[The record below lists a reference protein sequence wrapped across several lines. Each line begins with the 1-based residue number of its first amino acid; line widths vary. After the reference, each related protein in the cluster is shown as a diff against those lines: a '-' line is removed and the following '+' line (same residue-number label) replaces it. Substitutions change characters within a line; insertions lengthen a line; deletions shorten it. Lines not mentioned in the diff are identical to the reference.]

1 GANFKLKA
9 IMKPFEPFKDKLLT
23 LKGVNNRVRGDGDSH
38 MRGMSCLLTG
48 IELFPGNIMGG
59 GGAPAG
65 WASGPSVD
73 QVLRTYL
80 QANPATKT
88 RMGSLEIGVAVG
100 NRADPWTR
108 WSYAGANQP
117 VAPISSPYELF
128 DKLYGSMKE
137 GENLGSVLDGL
148 KDDIAK
154 VANAVDR
161 SDRGLLDQH
170 ATALR
175 ELERGLKESRSQAAL
190 EVPHPPEPGV
200 PLDNDSIPQV
210 TRLQTELLISAF
222 RNDMARI
229 STFQFTNSVGQARM
243 KWIGID
249 ESHHSLSHD
258 PDLNTGSVEKLTKIN
273 IWFAEQIAFLAK
285 RLQETPEPD
294 GKGNMLDNTTIVWT
308 NELGKGNS
316 HTHEDIP
323 WVLIGGGLGFKTGR
337 ALKFKKEPQSGFR
350 SPFVSGVISGGCDVI
365 ASLSGLICH
374 PPSAIFSVK
383 GPPPVPIP
391 IGAPLCPGFRWAVRC
406 HGSHAIPLR
415 HPAPLPRPDRLPAI
429 PSPSRDRPG
438 RVRRPAGAQDDD
450 AAAPEG

>member
-1 GANFKLKA
+1 MTLQHRRDFLRRLGLTAAALPLLGGLATLGAAEPAGGRRSRVIFVFSPNGVVPPAFWPHEEGANFTLKP
-9 IMKPFEPFKDKLLT
+9 ILKPLEPFKGKMLT

-73 QVLRTYL
+73 QVIRTHL
-80 QANPATKT
+80 QGNAATKT
-88 RMGSLEIGVAVG
+88 RHGSLEIGVAVG

-148 KDDIAK
+148 KDDLAK
-154 VANAVDR
+154 VATAVDKG
-161 SDRGLLDQH
+161 DRGLLDQH
-170 ATALR
+170 TTALR
-175 ELERGLKESRSQAAL
+175 ELERGLQESRAQSAL
-190 EVPHPPEPGV
+190 KVPHPPEAGV
-200 PLDNDSIPQV
+200 PLDNDSIPQI

-222 RNDMARI
+222 QNDLARV
-229 STFQFTNSVGQARM
+229 STFQFTNSVGGARM
-243 KWIGID
+243 KWIGI
-249 ESHHSLSHD
+249 EEGHHALSHD
-258 PDLNTGSVEKLTKIN
+258 PDLNKGSVEKLTKIN
-273 IWFAEQIAFLAK
+273 TWFAEQIAFLAK

-294 GKGNMLDNTTIVWT
+294 GNGNMLDHTTIVWT

-323 WVLIGGGLGFKTGR
+323 WVLIGGGLGFKAGR
-337 ALKFKKEPQSGFR
+337 ALKFNKTPHNRLLMAIAQGFGH
-350 SPFVSGVISGGCDVI
+350 PMKTFGNP
-365 ASLSGLICH
+365 SLCEE
-374 PPSAIFSVK
+374 
-383 GPPPVPIP
+383 
-391 IGAPLCPGFRWAVRC
+391 GALKLG
-406 HGSHAIPLR
+406 
-415 HPAPLPRPDRLPAI
+415 
-429 PSPSRDRPG
+429 
-438 RVRRPAGAQDDD
+438 
-450 AAAPEG
+450 

>member
-1 GANFKLKA
+1 MTLQHRRDFLRRLGLTAAALPLLGGLPTVGAPDPAGGRRSRVIFVFSPNGVVPPAFWPDEEGANFTLKP
-9 IMKPFEPFKDKLLT
+9 ILKPLEPFKGKMLT

-73 QVLRTYL
+73 QVIRTHL
-80 QANPATKT
+80 QGNAATKT
-88 RMGSLEIGVAVG
+88 RHGSLEIGVAVG

-148 KDDIAK
+148 KDDLAK
-154 VANAVDR
+154 VATAVDKG
-161 SDRGLLDQH
+161 DRGLLDQH
-170 ATALR
+170 TTALR
-175 ELERGLKESRSQAAL
+175 ELERGLQESRAQYAL
-190 EVPHPPEPGV
+190 KVPHPPEAGV
-200 PLDNDSIPQV
+200 PLDNDSIPQI

-222 RNDMARI
+222 QNDLARV
-229 STFQFTNSVGQARM
+229 STFQFTNSVGGARM
-243 KWIGID
+243 KWIGI
-249 ESHHSLSHD
+249 EEGHHALSHD
-258 PDLNTGSVEKLTKIN
+258 PDLNKGSVEKLTKIN
-273 IWFAEQIAFLAK
+273 TWFAEQIAFLAK

-294 GKGNMLDNTTIVWT
+294 GNGNMLDHTTIVWT

-323 WVLIGGGLGFKTGR
+323 WVLIGGGLGFKAGR
-337 ALKFKKEPQSGFR
+337 ALKFNKTPHNRLLMAIAQGFGH
-350 SPFVSGVISGGCDVI
+350 PMKTFGNP
-365 ASLSGLICH
+365 SLCEE
-374 PPSAIFSVK
+374 
-383 GPPPVPIP
+383 
-391 IGAPLCPGFRWAVRC
+391 GALKLG
-406 HGSHAIPLR
+406 
-415 HPAPLPRPDRLPAI
+415 
-429 PSPSRDRPG
+429 
-438 RVRRPAGAQDDD
+438 
-450 AAAPEG
+450 

>member
-1 GANFKLKA
+1 MSLQHRRDFLRSLGLSAAALPLLGGLASLGAAEPITGRRQRVIFVFSPNGIVPPAFWPDEEGANFKLKA
-9 IMKPFEPFKDKLLT
+9 ILKPFEPFKAKLLT
-23 LKGVNNRVRGDGDSH
+23 LKGVNNSVRGDGDSH

-88 RMGSLEIGVAVG
+88 RLGSLEIGVAVG

-108 WSYAGANQP
+108 WSYAGPNQP

-154 VANAVDR
+154 VANAVDK
-161 SDRGLLDQH
+161 SDRSLLDQH

-175 ELERGLKESRSQAAL
+175 ELERGLKESQSQAAL
-190 EVPHPPEPGV
+190 KVPHPPEAGV
-200 PLDNDSIPQV
+200 PMDNDSIPQI

-222 RNDMARI
+222 QNDMARV

-243 KWIGID
+243 KWIGVD
-249 ESHHSLSHD
+249 ENHHSLSHD

-273 IWFAEQIAFLAK
+273 VWFAEQIAYLAK

-294 GKGNMLDNTTIVWT
+294 GKGNMLDHTTIVWT

-337 ALKFKKEPQSGFR
+337 ALKFKKEPHNRVLMSIAKGFGHPMKTFGNP
-350 SPFVSGVISGGCDVI
+350 SLCEGGQ
-365 ASLSGLICH
+365 LNLG
-374 PPSAIFSVK
+374 
-383 GPPPVPIP
+383 
-391 IGAPLCPGFRWAVRC
+391 
-406 HGSHAIPLR
+406 
-415 HPAPLPRPDRLPAI
+415 
-429 PSPSRDRPG
+429 
-438 RVRRPAGAQDDD
+438 
-450 AAAPEG
+450 

>member
-1 GANFKLKA
+1 MTLQHRRDFLRRLGLSAAALPLLGGLATLGAAEPAGGRRSRVIFVFSPNGVVPPAFWPDEEGVNFTLKP
-9 IMKPFEPFKDKLLT
+9 ILKPFEPFKSRMLT

-73 QVLRTYL
+73 QVIRTHL
-80 QANPATKT
+80 QGNAATKT
-88 RMGSLEIGVAVG
+88 RHGSLEIGVAVG
-100 NRADPWTR
+100 NRADPRTR

-148 KDDIAK
+148 KDDLTK
-154 VANAVDR
+154 VATAVDKG
-161 SDRGLLDQH
+161 DRRLLDQH
-170 ATALR
+170 TTALR
-175 ELERGLKESRSQAAL
+175 ELERGLQESRAQSAL
-190 EVPHPPEPGV
+190 KVPHPPEAGV

-222 RNDMARI
+222 QNDLARV
-229 STFQFTNSVGQARM
+229 STFQFTNSVGGARM
-243 KWIGID
+243 KWIGI
-249 ESHHSLSHD
+249 EEGHHALSHD
-258 PDLNTGSVEKLTKIN
+258 PDLNKGSVEKLTKIN
-273 IWFAEQIAFLAK
+273 TWFAEQIAFLAK

-337 ALKFKKEPQSGFR
+337 ALKFNKTPHNRLLMAIAQGFGH
-350 SPFVSGVISGGCDVI
+350 PMKTFGNP
-365 ASLSGLICH
+365 SLCEE
-374 PPSAIFSVK
+374 
-383 GPPPVPIP
+383 
-391 IGAPLCPGFRWAVRC
+391 GALKLG
-406 HGSHAIPLR
+406 
-415 HPAPLPRPDRLPAI
+415 
-429 PSPSRDRPG
+429 
-438 RVRRPAGAQDDD
+438 
-450 AAAPEG
+450 

>member
-1 GANFKLKA
+1 MSLQHRRDFLRSLGLSAAALPLLGGLASLGAAEPITGRRQRVIFVFSPNGIVPPAFWPDEEGAHFKLKA
-9 IMKPFEPFKDKLLT
+9 ILKPFEPFKAKLLT
-23 LKGVNNRVRGDGDSH
+23 LKGVNNSVRGDGDSH

-88 RMGSLEIGVAVG
+88 RLGSLEIGVAVG

-108 WSYAGANQP
+108 WSYAGPNQP

-137 GENLGSVLDGL
+137 GENLESVLDGL

-154 VANAVDR
+154 VANAVDK
-161 SDRGLLDQH
+161 SDRSLLDQH

-175 ELERGLKESRSQAAL
+175 ELERGLKESQSQAAL
-190 EVPHPPEPGV
+190 KVPHPPEAGV
-200 PLDNDSIPQV
+200 PMDNDSIPQI

-222 RNDMARI
+222 QNDMARI

-243 KWIGID
+243 KWIGVD

-273 IWFAEQIAFLAK
+273 VWFAEQIAYLAK

-294 GKGNMLDNTTIVWT
+294 GKGNMLDHTTIVWT

-337 ALKFKKEPQSGFR
+337 ALKFKKEPHNRVLMSIAKGFGHPMKTFGNP
-350 SPFVSGVISGGCDVI
+350 SLCEGGQ
-365 ASLSGLICH
+365 LNLG
-374 PPSAIFSVK
+374 
-383 GPPPVPIP
+383 
-391 IGAPLCPGFRWAVRC
+391 
-406 HGSHAIPLR
+406 
-415 HPAPLPRPDRLPAI
+415 
-429 PSPSRDRPG
+429 
-438 RVRRPAGAQDDD
+438 
-450 AAAPEG
+450 

>member
-1 GANFKLKA
+1 MTLQHRRDFLRRLGLTAAALPLLGGLATLGAAEPAGGRRSRVIFVFSPNGVVPPAFWPDEEGANFTLKP
-9 IMKPFEPFKDKLLT
+9 ILKPLEPFKGKMLT

-73 QVLRTYL
+73 QVIRTHL
-80 QANPATKT
+80 QGNAATKT
-88 RMGSLEIGVAVG
+88 RHGSLEIGVAVG

-148 KDDIAK
+148 KDDLAK
-154 VANAVDR
+154 VATAVDKG
-161 SDRGLLDQH
+161 DRGLLDQH
-170 ATALR
+170 TTALR
-175 ELERGLKESRSQAAL
+175 ELERGLQESRAQSAL
-190 EVPHPPEPGV
+190 KVPHPPEAGV
-200 PLDNDSIPQV
+200 PLDNDSIPQI

-222 RNDMARI
+222 QNDLARV
-229 STFQFTNSVGQARM
+229 STFQVTNSVGGARM
-243 KWIGID
+243 KWIGI
-249 ESHHSLSHD
+249 EEGHHALSHD
-258 PDLNTGSVEKLTKIN
+258 PDLNKGSVEKLTKIN
-273 IWFAEQIAFLAK
+273 TWFAEQIAFLAK

-294 GKGNMLDNTTIVWT
+294 GNGNMLDHTTIVWT

-323 WVLIGGGLGFKTGR
+323 WVLIGGGLGFKAGR
-337 ALKFKKEPQSGFR
+337 ALKFNKTPHNRLLMAIAQGFGH
-350 SPFVSGVISGGCDVI
+350 PMKTFGNP
-365 ASLSGLICH
+365 SLCEE
-374 PPSAIFSVK
+374 
-383 GPPPVPIP
+383 
-391 IGAPLCPGFRWAVRC
+391 GALKLG
-406 HGSHAIPLR
+406 
-415 HPAPLPRPDRLPAI
+415 
-429 PSPSRDRPG
+429 
-438 RVRRPAGAQDDD
+438 
-450 AAAPEG
+450 

>member
-1 GANFKLKA
+1 MTLQHRRDFLRRLGLSAAALPLLGGLAPHGAAEPAGGRRSRVIFVFSPNGVVPPAFWPDEEGANFTLKP
-9 IMKPFEPFKDKLLT
+9 ILKPLEPFKGKMLT

-73 QVLRTYL
+73 QVIRTHL
-80 QANPATKT
+80 QGNAATKT
-88 RMGSLEIGVAVG
+88 RHGSLEIGVAVG

-148 KDDIAK
+148 KDDLAK
-154 VANAVDR
+154 VATAVDKG
-161 SDRGLLDQH
+161 DRGLLDQH
-170 ATALR
+170 TTALR
-175 ELERGLKESRSQAAL
+175 ELERGLQESRAQSAL
-190 EVPHPPEPGV
+190 KVPHPPEAGV
-200 PLDNDSIPQV
+200 PLDNDSIPQI

-222 RNDMARI
+222 QNDLARV
-229 STFQFTNSVGQARM
+229 STFQFTNSVGGARM
-243 KWIGID
+243 KWIGI
-249 ESHHSLSHD
+249 EEGHHALSHD
-258 PDLNTGSVEKLTKIN
+258 PDLNKGSVEKLTKIN
-273 IWFAEQIAFLAK
+273 TWFAEQIAFLAK

-294 GKGNMLDNTTIVWT
+294 GNGNMLDHTTIVWT

-323 WVLIGGGLGFKTGR
+323 WVLIGGGLGFKAGR
-337 ALKFKKEPQSGFR
+337 ALKFNKTPHNRLLMAIAQGFGH
-350 SPFVSGVISGGCDVI
+350 PMKTFGNP
-365 ASLSGLICH
+365 SLCEE
-374 PPSAIFSVK
+374 
-383 GPPPVPIP
+383 
-391 IGAPLCPGFRWAVRC
+391 GALKLG
-406 HGSHAIPLR
+406 
-415 HPAPLPRPDRLPAI
+415 
-429 PSPSRDRPG
+429 
-438 RVRRPAGAQDDD
+438 
-450 AAAPEG
+450 

>member
-1 GANFKLKA
+1 MSLQHRRDFLRSLGLSATALPLLGGLASLGAAEPITGRRQRVIFVFSPNGIVPPAFWPDEEGANFKLKA

-80 QANPATKT
+80 QSNPATKT

-154 VANAVDR
+154 VANAVDK

-175 ELERGLKESRSQAAL
+175 ELERGLKESQSQAAL
-190 EVPHPPEPGV
+190 KVPHPPEPGV
-200 PLDNDSIPQV
+200 PMDNDSIPQI

-222 RNDMARI
+222 QNDMARV

-243 KWIGID
+243 KWIGVD

-273 IWFAEQIAFLAK
+273 IWFAEQIAYLAK
-285 RLQETPEPD
+285 RLQETPEPN

-337 ALKFKKEPQSGFR
+337 ALKFKKEPHNRLLMSIAQGFGHPMKTFGNP
-350 SPFVSGVISGGCDVI
+350 SLCEGG
-365 ASLSGLICH
+365 ALNLG
-374 PPSAIFSVK
+374 
-383 GPPPVPIP
+383 
-391 IGAPLCPGFRWAVRC
+391 
-406 HGSHAIPLR
+406 
-415 HPAPLPRPDRLPAI
+415 
-429 PSPSRDRPG
+429 
-438 RVRRPAGAQDDD
+438 
-450 AAAPEG
+450 

>member
-1 GANFKLKA
+1 MSLQHRRDFLRSLGLSAAALPLLGGLASLGAAEPAGARRQRVIFVFSPNGVVPPAFWPDEEGANFKLKA
-9 IMKPFEPFKDKLLT
+9 IMKPFEPFKSKMLT

-73 QVLRTYL
+73 QVIRTHL

-88 RMGSLEIGVAVG
+88 RMGSLEIGVGVG

-108 WSYAGANQP
+108 WSYAGPNQP

-154 VANAVDR
+154 VANAVDK

-175 ELERGLKESRSQAAL
+175 ELERGLKESQTQAAL
-190 EVPHPPEPGV
+190 KVPHPPESGV
-200 PLDNDSIPQV
+200 PLDNDSIPQI

-222 RNDMARI
+222 QNDMARV
-229 STFQFTNSVGQARM
+229 STFQFTNSVGGARM

-273 IWFAEQIAFLAK
+273 TWFAEQIAFLAK

-337 ALKFKKEPQSGFR
+337 ALKFKKEPHNRLLMSIAKGFGHPMKTFGNP
-350 SPFVSGVISGGCDVI
+350 SLCEGGELK
-365 ASLSGLICH
+365 LS
-374 PPSAIFSVK
+374 
-383 GPPPVPIP
+383 
-391 IGAPLCPGFRWAVRC
+391 
-406 HGSHAIPLR
+406 
-415 HPAPLPRPDRLPAI
+415 
-429 PSPSRDRPG
+429 
-438 RVRRPAGAQDDD
+438 
-450 AAAPEG
+450 

>member
-1 GANFKLKA
+1 
-9 IMKPFEPFKDKLLT
+9 
-23 LKGVNNRVRGDGDSH
+23 

-80 QANPATKT
+80 QANPRTKT
-88 RMGSLEIGVAVG
+88 RFGSLEIGVAVG

-154 VANAVDR
+154 VAAAVDKG
-161 SDRGLLDQH
+161 DRALLDQH

-175 ELERGLKESRSQAAL
+175 ELERGLNESRTQEAL
-190 EVPHPPEPGV
+190 KVPHPPEPGV
-200 PLDNDSIPQV
+200 PLDNDSIPQI

-222 RNDMARI
+222 QNDLARV
-229 STFQFTNSVGQARM
+229 STFQFTNSVGGARM
-243 KWIGID
+243 KWIGI
-249 ESHHSLSHD
+249 EEGHHALSHD

-273 IWFAEQIAFLAK
+273 TWFAEQIAFLAK

-337 ALKFKKEPQSGFR
+337 ALKFKKEPHNRLLMSIAQGFGHPMKTFGNP
-350 SPFVSGVISGGCDVI
+350 SLCEGG
-365 ASLSGLICH
+365 ALKLG
-374 PPSAIFSVK
+374 
-383 GPPPVPIP
+383 
-391 IGAPLCPGFRWAVRC
+391 
-406 HGSHAIPLR
+406 
-415 HPAPLPRPDRLPAI
+415 
-429 PSPSRDRPG
+429 
-438 RVRRPAGAQDDD
+438 
-450 AAAPEG
+450 

>member
-1 GANFKLKA
+1 MTLQHRRDFLRRLGLSAAALPLLGGLASLGAAEPAGGRRSRVIFVFSPNGVVPPAFWPDEEGANFTLKP
-9 IMKPFEPFKDKLLT
+9 ILKPLEPFKGRMLT

-73 QVLRTYL
+73 QAIRTHL
-80 QANPATKT
+80 QANAATKT
-88 RMGSLEIGVAVG
+88 RHGSLEIGVAVG

-148 KDDIAK
+148 KDDLAK
-154 VANAVDR
+154 VAAAVDKG
-161 SDRGLLDQH
+161 DRGLLDQH

-175 ELERGLKESRSQAAL
+175 ELERGLQESRAQSAL
-190 EVPHPPEPGV
+190 KVPHPPEAGV
-200 PLDNDSIPQV
+200 SLDNDSIPQI

-222 RNDMARI
+222 QNDLARV
-229 STFQFTNSVGQARM
+229 STFQFTNSVGGARM
-243 KWIGID
+243 KWIGI
-249 ESHHSLSHD
+249 EEGHHALSHD
-258 PDLNTGSVEKLTKIN
+258 PDLNKGSVEKLTKIN
-273 IWFAEQIAFLAK
+273 TWFAEQIAFLAK

-294 GKGNMLDNTTIVWT
+294 GNGNMLDHTTIVWT

-337 ALKFKKEPQSGFR
+337 ALKFNKTPHNRLLMAIAQGFGH
-350 SPFVSGVISGGCDVI
+350 PMKTFGNP
-365 ASLSGLICH
+365 SLCEE
-374 PPSAIFSVK
+374 
-383 GPPPVPIP
+383 GPLKL
-391 IGAPLCPGFRWAVRC
+391 G
-406 HGSHAIPLR
+406 
-415 HPAPLPRPDRLPAI
+415 
-429 PSPSRDRPG
+429 
-438 RVRRPAGAQDDD
+438 
-450 AAAPEG
+450 